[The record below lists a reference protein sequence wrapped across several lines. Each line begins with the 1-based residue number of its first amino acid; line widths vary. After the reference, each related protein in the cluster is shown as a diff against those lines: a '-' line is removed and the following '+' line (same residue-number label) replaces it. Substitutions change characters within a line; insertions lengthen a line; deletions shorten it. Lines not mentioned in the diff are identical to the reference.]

1 MFAKLRL
8 VAFAFV
14 ALTACSKEAPPQP
27 EPTPAAPEAT
37 NKENTETTVSPA
49 AKPPE
54 SKSIKL
60 GQTMPYSGPASAY
73 GTIGRLHSA
82 YFKMLNEQG
91 GINGRKVELTS
102 LDDTYSPPKTVEQTR
117 RLVEQD
123 NVVAVVQSVGTAANS
138 AVHKYLN
145 SKKVPQLFVST
156 GASKWNDPEHFPYTI
171 GFNPS
176 YKLEGRTYAAHILK
190 HSPKGKIAVLYQN
203 DDYGKDLLEG
213 LKEGLGEQAAKMI
226 IAEAS
231 YEPSDPTIDSQIST
245 LKSSK
250 ANVFVDITT
259 PKFAAQAVRR
269 VFDLGWKPTHY
280 LNNVGASVGA
290 VLVPAG
296 MERAKGAHTTQY
308 IKDPN
313 DPQWAE
319 DPEMQRFKAFMKAY
333 YPEGDLIDASNA
345 YAYVSAQTLVQVL
358 KQCGDDLTSDNILKQ
373 ATSLKSFT
381 PELLLP
387 GITINTANNDY
398 ETFDQ
403 LRLATFDGKTWV
415 TDKH

>member
-1 MFAKLRL
+1 MFATLRL
-8 VAFAFV
+8 VAV
-14 ALTACSKEAPPQP
+14 LTLALAACSKEQP
-27 EPTPAAPEAT
+27 KEAEPAQEA
-37 NKENTETTVSPA
+37 KEKTETTVSPA

-54 SKSIKL
+54 TKTIKL

-73 GTIGRLHSA
+73 GAIGRLHTA
-82 YFKMLNEQG
+82 YFKMINEQG
-91 GINGRKVELTS
+91 GINGRKIELTT

-117 RLVEQD
+117 RLIEQD
-123 NVVAVVQSVGTAANS
+123 HVIAVVQSVGTAANS

-145 SKKVPQLFVST
+145 AKKVPQLFVAT

-176 YKLEGRTYAAHILK
+176 YRLEGRTYAAHILK
-190 HSPKGKIAVLYQN
+190 HTPKAKIAVLYQN

-213 LKEGLGEQAAKMI
+213 LKEGLGKNVKQI
-226 IAEAS
+226 VAEAS

-245 LKSSK
+245 LKGSK
-250 ANVFVDITT
+250 ADVFVNITT

-269 VFDLGWKPTHY
+269 VSDLGWKVTHY

-296 MERAKGAHTTQY
+296 LDKAKGLHTTQY

-313 DPQWAE
+313 DPQWAN
-319 DPEMQRFKAFMKAY
+319 DPEMERYKAFMKTHF
-333 YPEGDLIDASNA
+333 PEGDTIDSNHS

-358 KQCGDDLTSDNILKQ
+358 KQCGDDLSSENILKQ
-373 ATSLKSFT
+373 ATNLKNYT

-387 GITINTANNDY
+387 GITINTAPNDY

-415 TDKH
+415 ADKTENK

>member
-8 VAFAFV
+8 VAFALI
-14 ALTACSKEAPPQP
+14 ALTACSKDKPA
-27 EPTPAAPEAT
+27 EPTTEPA
-37 NKENTETTVSPA
+37 KENTETTVSPA
-49 AKPPE
+49 AEPPAA
-54 SKSIKL
+54 KTIKL

-73 GTIGRLHSA
+73 GTIGRLHTA

-123 NVVAVVQSVGTAANS
+123 NVAAVVQSVGTAPNS

-145 SKKVPQLFVST
+145 TKKVPQLFVST
-156 GASKWNDPEHFPYTI
+156 GASKWNDPRNFPYTI

-176 YKLEGRTYAAHILK
+176 YRLEGRTYAAHILK
-190 HSPKGKIAVLYQN
+190 HTPKAKIAVLYQN

-213 LKEGLGEQAAKMI
+213 LKEGLGAQSKMI
-226 IAEAS
+226 VAEAS
-231 YEPSDPTIDSQIST
+231 YEASDPTVDSQITT
-245 LKSSK
+245 LKASK
-250 ANVFVDITT
+250 ANVLVDITT
-259 PKFAAQAVRR
+259 PKFAAQAIRR
-269 VFDLGWKPTHY
+269 VYDLGWKPVHY

-296 MERAKGAHTTQY
+296 LEKATGAHTTQF

-313 DPQWAE
+313 DPQWAN
-319 DPEMQRFKAFMKAY
+319 DAEMQKFKTFMKTY
-333 YPEGDLIDASNA
+333 YPEGDAIDANNA
-345 YAYVSAQTLVQVL
+345 YAYVSAQALAQVL
-358 KQCGDDLTSDNILKQ
+358 KQCGDDVSSDNILKQ
-373 ATSLKSFT
+373 ATSLKNYT
-381 PELLLP
+381 PELILP
-387 GITINTANNDY
+387 GLAINTAPNDY

-415 TDKH
+415 ADKAEK

>member
-8 VAFAFV
+8 VAI
-14 ALTACSKEAPPQP
+14 ALIALAACSKEKPAEP
-27 EPTPAAPEAT
+27 EPTPE
-37 NKENTETTVSPA
+37 NKDNQETTVSPA
-49 AKPPE
+49 AQPPDA
-54 SKSIKL
+54 KTIKL

-73 GTIGRLHSA
+73 GTIGKLHTA
-82 YFKMLNEQG
+82 YFKMVNEQG
-91 GINGRKVELTS
+91 GINGRKVALIT

-123 NVVAVVQSVGTAANS
+123 NVIAVVQSVGTAANS
-138 AVHKYLN
+138 SVHKYLN

-176 YKLEGRTYAAHILK
+176 YRLEGRTYAKHILQ
-190 HSPKGKIAVLYQN
+190 HTPKAKIAVLYQN

-213 LKEGLGEQAAKMI
+213 LKEGLGKNVKQI
-226 IAEAS
+226 VAEAS
-231 YEPSDPTIDSQIST
+231 YEPSDPTVDSQIST
-245 LKSSK
+245 LKGSK
-250 ANVFVDITT
+250 ADVLVDITT

-269 VFDLGWKPTHY
+269 VADLGWKPAHY

-296 MERAKGAHTTQY
+296 LDKAKGAHTTQF

-313 DPQWAE
+313 DPQWAN
-319 DPEMQRFKAFMKAY
+319 DAEMGRFKAFMKTY
-333 YPEGDLIDASNA
+333 FPEGDVIDANNA
-345 YAYVSAQTLVQVL
+345 YAYVSAQTLVQVI
-358 KQCGDDLTSDNILKQ
+358 KQCGEDLSSDNILKQ
-373 ATSLKSFT
+373 ATSLKNYT
-381 PELLLP
+381 PELILP
-387 GITINTANNDY
+387 GLTINTAPNDY

-415 TDKH
+415 TDKN

>member
-8 VAFAFV
+8 VAFALI
-14 ALTACSKEAPPQP
+14 ALSACSKDKPA
-27 EPTPAAPEAT
+27 EPTAEPT
-37 NKENTETTVSPA
+37 KENTETTVSPA
-49 AKPPE
+49 AEPPAA
-54 SKSIKL
+54 KTIKL

-73 GTIGRLHSA
+73 GTIGRLHTA

-123 NVVAVVQSVGTAANS
+123 NVAAVVQSVGTAANS

-145 SKKVPQLFVST
+145 TKKVPQLFVST
-156 GASKWNDPEHFPYTI
+156 GASKWNDPQNFPYTI

-176 YKLEGRTYAAHILK
+176 YRLEGRTYAAHILK
-190 HSPKGKIAVLYQN
+190 HTPKAKIAVLYQN

-213 LKEGLGEQAAKMI
+213 LKEGLGAHSKMI
-226 IAEAS
+226 VAEAS
-231 YEPSDPTIDSQIST
+231 YEASDPTVDSQITT
-245 LKSSK
+245 LKASK
-250 ANVFVDITT
+250 ANVLVDITT
-259 PKFAAQAVRR
+259 PKFAAQAIRR
-269 VFDLGWKPTHY
+269 VFDLGWKPVHY

-296 MERAKGAHTTQY
+296 LEKATGAHTTQF

-313 DPQWAE
+313 DPQWAN
-319 DPEMQRFKAFMKAY
+319 DAEMQKFKTFMKTY
-333 YPEGDLIDASNA
+333 YPEGDAIDANNA

-358 KQCGDDLTSDNILKQ
+358 KQCGDDLSSDNILKQ
-373 ATSLKSFT
+373 ATSLKNYT
-381 PELLLP
+381 PELILP
-387 GITINTANNDY
+387 GLAINTAPDDY

-415 TDKH
+415 TDKAEK

>member
-8 VAFAFV
+8 VAV
-14 ALTACSKEAPPQP
+14 ALIALAACTKEKPAEP
-27 EPTPAAPEAT
+27 EPAQED
-37 NKENTETTVSPA
+37 KENQETTVSPA
-49 AKPPE
+49 AQPPE
-54 SKSIKL
+54 AKTIKL

-73 GTIGRLHSA
+73 GTIGKLHTA

-91 GINGRKVELTS
+91 GIHGRKVELVT

-145 SKKVPQLFVST
+145 TKKVPQLFIAT
-156 GASKWNDPEHFPYTI
+156 GASKWNDPEHFPYTL

-176 YKLEGRTYAAHILK
+176 YRLEGRTYAAHILK
-190 HSPKGKIAVLYQN
+190 HKPKAKIAVLYQN
-203 DDYGKDLLEG
+203 DDYGKDLLDG
-213 LKEGLGEQAAKMI
+213 LKEGLGKNAKMI
-226 IAEAS
+226 VAEAS
-231 YEPSDPTIDSQIST
+231 YEPSDPTIDSQISS
-245 LKSSK
+245 LKGSK
-250 ANVFVDITT
+250 ADVLVDITT

-269 VFDLGWKPTHY
+269 VADLGWKPEHY

-296 MERAKGAHTTQY
+296 LDKAKGIHTTQF

-313 DPQWAE
+313 DPQWAN
-319 DPEMQRFKAFMKAY
+319 DPEMGRYKAFMKAY
-333 YPEGDLIDASNA
+333 FSEGDVIDANNA

-358 KQCGDDLTSDNILKQ
+358 KQCGEDFSSDNLLKQ
-373 ATSLKSFT
+373 ATSLKDFK
-381 PELLLP
+381 PELVLP
-387 GITINTANNDY
+387 GLAINTSETDY
-398 ETFDQ
+398 ETFDE
-403 LRLATFDGKTWV
+403 LRLATFDGSTWV
-415 TDKH
+415 ADKD

>member
-1 MFAKLRL
+1 
-8 VAFAFV
+8 
-14 ALTACSKEAPPQP
+14 
-27 EPTPAAPEAT
+27 
-37 NKENTETTVSPA
+37 
-49 AKPPE
+49 
-54 SKSIKL
+54 
-60 GQTMPYSGPASAY
+60 
-73 GTIGRLHSA
+73 
-82 YFKMLNEQG
+82 MLNEQG

-145 SKKVPQLFVST
+145 AKKVPQLFVST

-176 YKLEGRTYAAHILK
+176 YRLEGRTYAAHILK
-190 HSPKGKIAVLYQN
+190 HTPKAKIAVLYQN

-213 LKEGLGEQAAKMI
+213 LKQGLGKNVKMI
-226 IAEAS
+226 VAEAS
-231 YEPSDPTIDSQIST
+231 YEPSDPTVDSQIST
-245 LKSSK
+245 LKASK
-250 ANVFVDITT
+250 ANVLVDITT

-269 VFDLGWKPTHY
+269 VFDLGWKPVHY

-296 MERAKGAHTTQY
+296 VEKATGAHTTQF

-313 DPQWAE
+313 DPQWAN
-319 DPEMQRFKAFMKAY
+319 DAEMQRYRAFMKAY
-333 YPEGDLIDASNA
+333 YPEGDVIDANNA
-345 YAYVSAQTLVQVL
+345 YAYVSAQTLVEVL
-358 KQCGDDLTSDNILKQ
+358 KHAGDDLTSDNILKQ
-373 ATSLKSFT
+373 ATSLKNFT
-381 PELLLP
+381 PELILP
-387 GITINTANNDY
+387 GLAINTAQNDY

-403 LRLATFDGKTWV
+403 LRLATFNGKTWLA
-415 TDKH
+415 DNE

>member
-8 VAFAFV
+8 VAVLLVAF
-14 ALTACSKEAPPQP
+14 TACSKEKPAES
-27 EPTPAAPEAT
+27 EPAQE
-37 NKENTETTVSPA
+37 NKDNQETTVSPA
-49 AKPPE
+49 AQPPE
-54 SKSIKL
+54 AKTIKL

-73 GTIGRLHSA
+73 GAIGKLHTA
-82 YFKMLNEQG
+82 YFKMINEQG
-91 GINGRKVELTS
+91 GINGRKIELTT
-102 LDDTYSPPKTVEQTR
+102 LDDTYSPPKTLEQTR
-117 RLVEQD
+117 RLIEQD

-145 SKKVPQLFVST
+145 SKKVPQLFVAT
-156 GASKWNDPEHFPYTI
+156 GASKWNDPQHFPYTI

-176 YKLEGRTYAAHILK
+176 YRLEGRTYAAHILK
-190 HSPKGKIAVLYQN
+190 HTPKAKIAVLYQN

-213 LKEGLGEQAAKMI
+213 LKEGLGKNVKQI
-226 IAEAS
+226 VAEAS

-250 ANVFVDITT
+250 ADVFVDITT

-269 VFDLGWKPTHY
+269 VSDLGWKATHY

-296 MERAKGAHTTQY
+296 LDKAKGLHTTQY

-313 DPQWAE
+313 DPQWAK
-319 DPEMQRFKAFMKAY
+319 DPEMDRYRAFMKAY
-333 YPEGDLIDASNA
+333 FPEGDLIDANHS
-345 YAYVSAQTLVQVL
+345 YAYVTAQTLVHVL
-358 KQCGDDLTSDNILKQ
+358 KQCGDDLSSDNILKQ
-373 ATSLKSFT
+373 ATSLKDYK
-381 PELLLP
+381 PELILP
-387 GITINTANNDY
+387 GITITTAPNDY

-415 TDKH
+415 ADKAD